1 MWRKVLGIGAVVL
14 LVGALVGGGAYI
26 VLRDDGGQGSGR
38 QEGHGG
44 GGLGG
49 WGNISGAGL
58 AWGNGGNGSRGRAGA
73 DGGILGGGG
82 GAGRSG
88 ASLLSGGGAGRA
100 GRTSGNGGGNWND
113 PGVLGNPGS
122 EEKARGRRAGVERAI
137 ADDAR
142 TRQVITATVLAAD
155 ADLVVQVADGTTL
168 TVGIGP
174 ARYRDARGV
183 PLLPGDTVRLV
194 GFENDDGTFVPGEIE
209 NLSRGGVLILRDASG
224 RPLWSGRGR
233 RGS

>member
-38 QEGHGG
+38 QEGRGG

-49 WGNISGAGL
+49 SGSRSGAGL
-58 AWGNGGNGSRGRAGA
+58 AWGNGGNGGRGGAGA
-73 DGGILGGGG
+73 GSGILGGGG
-82 GAGRSG
+82 GSGRAGAG
-88 ASLLSGGGAGRA
+88 LLNGGGAGWA
-100 GRTSGNGGGNWND
+100 GRTPGNGGDWDD
-113 PGVLGNPGS
+113 PGVLGDPGS
-122 EEKARGRRAGVERAI
+122 GEKARGRRAGAERAI

-142 TRQVITATVLAAD
+142 TWQAITATVLAAD
-155 ADLVVQVADGTTL
+155 TDLVVQVADGTTL
-168 TVGIGP
+168 TVSIGP
-174 ARYRDARGV
+174 ARYRGAQGV
-183 PLLPGDTVRLV
+183 SLLPGDTVRLV
-194 GFENDDGTFVPGEIE
+194 GFENNDGTFVPGEIE

-224 RPLWSGRGR
+224 QPLWSGRGR